1 MVLLLLLLNRLQ
13 LTEESGRTHSAEST
27 IGKSL
32 GSTLGGIDT
41 VGKGELNS
49 LLCELSTVGP
59 LKLTSTKGSS
69 TDDLDGTRTTTVTS
83 SHLVVKLRHSS
94 GELQVT
100 VLAVHVVGSGTR
112 VVTEPDS
119 VVLDSTGVLLDKL
132 DAVKNLTSGLLHLTE
147 LTHEVPE
154 LGLGSD
160 RVGSEDNHAV
170 SLGVGVLVSAS
181 LTADNLVLAHFSC
194 SSHDYLYLR
203 MMNKDVSSDACK

>member
-1 MVLLLLLLNRLQ
+1 M
-13 LTEESGRTHSAEST
+13 
-27 IGKSL
+27 
-32 GSTLGGIDT
+32 
-41 VGKGELNS
+41 GKGEPDLG
-49 LLCELSTVGP
+49 LCELSTVGP
-59 LKLTSTKGSS
+59 LKLTSTNGSG

-83 SHLVVKLRHSS
+83 SHLVVKLRHGS

-160 RVGSEDNHAV
+160 RVGGEDNHTV
-170 SLGVGVLVSAS
+170 SLGVGVLVSSS
-181 LTADNLVLAHFSC
+181 LTADNLVLAHLSS
-194 SSHDYLYLR
+194 SSHGYLYLW
-203 MMNKDVSSDACK
+203 MMNKDGL